1 MIDINFSKFF
11 NNNINLNFQTENDHL
26 SFHDV
31 AIPQQ
36 THSANVKFV
45 TEPGLYDDVDGLITS
60 KKYKLNYSEINT
72 KLFRKL
78 KQIIRIKSV
87 YLSLQK
93 TNYFPISE

>member
-11 NNNINLNFQTENDHL
+11 NNNIDLNFQTENDHL

-60 KKYKLNYSEINT
+60 KKYKLKFLYRDIIKEISKANAPKT
-72 KLFRKL
+72 KADGNRK
-78 KQIIRIKSV
+78 
-87 YLSLQK
+87 
-93 TNYFPISE
+93 TPT